1 MPRITYVENS
11 GVRHTVEVALGESLM
26 QGALNN
32 GVPGIIAQCGGAA
45 ACATCR
51 VVVDE
56 ACAIR
61 LLPPE
66 PLEDA
71 MLDALD
77 ERQAYERLS
86 CQIICT
92 ADLDGFTV
100 AIPKSQS

>member
-1 MPRITYVENS
+1 MPRITYIENS

-26 QGALNN
+26 QGAFNS

-45 ACATCR
+45 VCATCR
-51 VVVDE
+51 VVIDE

-61 LLPPE
+61 LPPPE

-77 ERQAYERLS
+77 ERQAHERLS

-92 ADLDGFTV
+92 ADLDGSTV
-100 AIPKSQS
+100 VISENQP